1 MSSGE
6 SEGIRYEGAFQRL
19 TAKLDFFTS
28 ISAWLVKQYPLNV
41 VSAMGIN
48 FVYFSGTGQKKND
61 FLTPIFISFWSSAF
75 WARSTHFCYLIP
87 AATYPLACQL
97 LC

>member
-48 FVYFSGTGQKKND
+48 FVYFSGTG
-61 FLTPIFISFWSSAF
+61 
-75 WARSTHFCYLIP
+75 
-87 AATYPLACQL
+87 
-97 LC
+97 

>member
-48 FVYFSGTGQKKND
+48 FVYFSGTGQKKMT
-61 FLTPIFISFWSSAF
+61 FLLLFSFLFGLQPFGQEVHTFA
-75 WARSTHFCYLIP
+75 I
-87 AATYPLACQL
+87 
-97 LC
+97 